1 MHTLSRRL
9 VMLGL
14 SGLLLVPSTHAANLP
29 AGQARGELPELS
41 DRVLPL
47 PTLPPLPAG
56 PASAGSAA
64 DLSAPPFAVNAIG
77 LSLPFSSEV
86 SSEVPSYAEILLAQ
100 DDSSSRRRRRRRV
113 QRPGGSRQGDAGQ
126 EQQGPPPPLA
136 PPVIPEPGQAPT
148 PTTVAP
154 TTATPST
161 PPPTPSLPSPQPP
174 APSTPVTPERPTIMQ
189 PEPTVPQAPPRVT
202 VPEADQGE
210 SGGTWEVAP
219 RRTGPAPR
227 RRDPIRPGSA
237 RDNDSDSSGSPSGR
251 RRPVVRY
258 ENELPDY
265 EFVAVPDRW
274 RIVENLGVNE
284 RWYDPYNQNTL
295 KADRPIFGTE
305 DWFVNLSFVYDGLVE
320 LRRIPTPTG
329 VAGDNR
335 PQTDLFGDGEQFVT
349 AHTLIASV
357 ALLQGDTTFRPP
369 DWEFRFTV
377 AGNVNQAQINQ
388 LGALKLDPRE
398 NDERFDFFVGI
409 QEAFVD
415 KHLWNRTDRFDFDSL
430 RVGIQPFNADFRGF
444 LFDSQEP
451 GIRLFG
457 NLFNNRAQYN
467 LAFFGRLNKD
477 TNSALNNIESWRE
490 DFTAIANFYYQD
502 FPVLGFNVEAIF
514 AANINRESDRRD
526 FDDNSNLVIP
536 APVGLGRGHDYEA
549 YYIGIGGDG
558 HIERLNLTF
567 QMYGVLGEDSFNPI
581 AQRSQKIQS
590 FFAAVEASYDLDWMR
605 YKAFLLYAMGDDDP
619 FDGKAE
625 GFDTILDNPNFAGGT
640 TSFWQRQQ
648 VPFVFGGGV
657 ALSGVNSIV
666 PSLRSSKIE
675 GQSNFVNPG
684 LLQVGA
690 GADFDILPQLRLV
703 TNATWLSWDS
713 VQVLEVLRQQN
724 RLDREIGWDLSAGLI
739 YRPLFTNNV
748 IFRASGAVLLP
759 SSGYEELF
767 DERSDE
773 PPYSVLLNLTLT
785 Y

>member
-1 MHTLSRRL
+1 MRTLSTRL

-14 SGLLLVPSTHAANLP
+14 SGLFLSPNALAATHPNGP
-29 AGQARGELPELS
+29 TGRTMGELPEIG

-47 PTLPPLPAG
+47 PILEAAPS
-56 PASAGSAA
+56 ASALELDVEPSLFELGFLGMNAA
-64 DLSAPPFAVNAIG
+64 GI
-77 LSLPFSSEV
+77 SLALPSEIPTY
-86 SSEVPSYAEILLAQ
+86 SEILLAQ
-100 DDSSSRRRRRRRV
+100 AEDDSGSRRRRRRV
-113 QRPGGSRQGDAGQ
+113 QRPGGSRQGDAGLD
-126 EQQGPPPPLA
+126 QQAPPPP
-136 PPVIPEPGQAPT
+136 VVPEPTQSPT
-148 PTTVAP
+148 QSP
-154 TTATPST
+154 TTATPGT
-161 PPPTPSLPSPQPP
+161 IIPTG
-174 APSTPVTPERPTIMQ
+174 PSTTTTPDRPTVVQ
-189 PEPTVPQAPPRVT
+189 PEPTVPQAPPRRT

-219 RRTGPAPR
+219 RRTGPPPPR
-227 RRDPIRPGSA
+227 RRLPGRPGDA
-237 RDNDSDSSGSPSGR
+237 RDGDSDSSGSSSAS
-251 RRPVVRY
+251 RRPAARY

-274 RIVENLGVNE
+274 RIVENIGVNE
-284 RWYDPYNQNTL
+284 KWYDPYNQNTL
-295 KADRPIFGTE
+295 KGDRPIFGTE
-305 DWFVNLSFVYDGLVE
+305 DWFVNLNFVYDGLVE

-349 AHTLIASV
+349 SHTLIASV
-357 ALLQGDTTFRPP
+357 AILQGDTTFRPP
-369 DWEFRFTV
+369 DWEFRVT
-377 AGNVNQAQINQ
+377 AAANVNRAKINQ

-398 NDERFDFFVGI
+398 NDERFDFFISI

-477 TNSALNNIESWRE
+477 TNSALNNIESWRN
-490 DFTAIANFYYQD
+490 DYTAIANFYYQD
-502 FPVLGFNVEAIF
+502 FPVLGFNVEALF
-514 AANINRESDRRD
+514 AANINRESDRKD

-567 QMYGVLGEDSFNPI
+567 QLYGVVGEDSFNPI
-581 AQRSQKIQS
+581 AQKSQTIQS

-605 YKAFLLYAMGDDDP
+605 FKAYMLYAMGDDDP
-619 FDGKAE
+619 YDDKAQ

-648 VPFVFGGGV
+648 IPFVFGGGV

-666 PSLRSSKIE
+666 PSLRSSKLE

-684 LLQVGA
+684 LWQVGA
-690 GADFDILPQLRLV
+690 GADFDILPQLRLL
-703 TNATWLSWDS
+703 TNVTWLSWDS
-713 VQVLEVLRQQN
+713 VQVLEILRQQD
-724 RLDREIGWDLSAGLI
+724 RLDREIGWDISAGLI
-739 YRPLFTNNV
+739 YRPLFSNNV